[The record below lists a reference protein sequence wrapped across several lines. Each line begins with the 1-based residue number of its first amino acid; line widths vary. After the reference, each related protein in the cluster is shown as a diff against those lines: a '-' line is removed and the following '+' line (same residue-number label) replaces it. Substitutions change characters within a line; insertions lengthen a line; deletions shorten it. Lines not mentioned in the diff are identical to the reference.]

1 MLINLLIRL
10 VILEYVL
17 ISICS
22 AHFIVSLNM
31 VFTEWLRWQY
41 CFPSIFM
48 FIDDIFFIKIMR
60 VSC

>member
-17 ISICS
+17 ISICP

-31 VFTEWLRWQY
+31 VFTEWLKLAVL
-41 CFPSIFM
+41 FS
-48 FIDDIFFIKIMR
+48 
-60 VSC
+60 